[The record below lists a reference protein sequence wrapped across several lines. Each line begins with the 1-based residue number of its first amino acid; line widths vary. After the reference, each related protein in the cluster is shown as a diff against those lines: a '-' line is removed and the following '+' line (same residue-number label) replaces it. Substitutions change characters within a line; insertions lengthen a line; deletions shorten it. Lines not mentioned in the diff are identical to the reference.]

1 MIAIIVMCVLTDNYV
16 YEFFLH
22 LQNTVCQVAG
32 ANTCQRLTT
41 SGYQKHWS
49 NGLQQASQ
57 KYPTAR

>member
-22 LQNTVCQVAG
+22 LQNALCQVAG

-57 KYPTAR
+57 K